1 MTKPA
6 EKLQF
11 VNIPHRSN
19 LTQEEKA
26 NQIIQQENDDG
37 YRLVNI
43 ERSES
48 SSQGPGGAPN
58 SSSTTILHFRKT
70 SEKPEDQIT
79 KVLEEN
85 ISQMAAE
92 LGEIGLKMNR

>member
-1 MTKPA
+1 MTKPT
-6 EKLQF
+6 EKLRF
-11 VNIPHRSN
+11 VNIPRRSN

-48 SSQGPGGAPN
+48 SSQGPDGVPS
-58 SSSTTILHFRKT
+58 SSSTTILHFRRT
-70 SEKPEDQIT
+70 SENPADQIT
-79 KVLEEN
+79 HVLEEN
-85 ISQMAAE
+85 ISQMAS
-92 LGEIGLKMNR
+92 EIGGIALKMNR